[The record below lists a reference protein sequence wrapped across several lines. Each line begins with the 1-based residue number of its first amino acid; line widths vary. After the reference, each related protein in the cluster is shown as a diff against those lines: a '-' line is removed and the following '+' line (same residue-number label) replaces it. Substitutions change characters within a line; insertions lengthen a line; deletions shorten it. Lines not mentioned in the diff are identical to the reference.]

1 MYLCIYRTTKVQKL
15 RRWKTGIQYRYVVC
29 SINII
34 PTAIRKAATANA
46 PILSYPI
53 QSLRL
58 YTAKNVVKKVF
69 PTSKIIENR
78 IDSYPIQVIVTA
90 TAQQHGGNSNNR
102 DGDAS
107 VELEL
112 WRGRQQDLFSKYKQ
126 KRNNAINKIQASL
139 EEYKITCATTTTP
152 PTES

>member
-1 MYLCIYRTTKVQKL
+1 MSPKITT
-15 RRWKTGIQYRYVVC
+15 G
-29 SINII
+29 
-34 PTAIRKAATANA
+34 
-46 PILSYPI
+46 PIFTVTYSKNWDGGKQEYN
-53 QSLRL
+53 
-58 YTAKNVVKKVF
+58 TAKNVVKKVF

-90 TAQQHGGNSNNR
+90 TAQQQQQQHGGNSINH

-126 KRNNAINKIQASL
+126 KRNNAIKKIQASL

>member
-1 MYLCIYRTTKVQKL
+1 M
-15 RRWKTGIQYRYVVC
+15 C